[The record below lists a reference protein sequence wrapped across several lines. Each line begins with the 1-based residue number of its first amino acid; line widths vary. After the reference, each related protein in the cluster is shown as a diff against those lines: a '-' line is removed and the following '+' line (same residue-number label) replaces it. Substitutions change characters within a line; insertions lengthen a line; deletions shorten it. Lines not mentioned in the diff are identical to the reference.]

1 MALDQNTGSIISQTT
16 AKKLIKAFEARFPN
30 EILGSFIGSNHVNAV
45 LAQENCIGI
54 RIYNGYD
61 VDNKKISLIIVGVD
75 KDEEEILDAGIIY
88 DEMATCP
95 PDCSSNGIYL

>member
-1 MALDQNTGSIISQTT
+1 MTLDQNTGTIITKT
-16 AKKLIKAFEARFPN
+16 RAKDLIKSFEEKFPN
-30 EILGSFIGSNHVNAV
+30 QIIGSFIGSNHVNAV

-61 VDNKKISLIIVGVD
+61 DKAEKISLIIVGVD
-75 KDEEEILDAGIIY
+75 KDEKEILDAGMIY

-95 PDCSSNGIYL
+95 PVCSSNGLYL